1 MHNAAA
7 QLKPLTIQKR
17 WQTFLLILLTLVVF
31 AAFLGFA
38 LHRAWIGDD
47 GFITLRVA
55 DNFVHGYGP
64 VWNVGERVQAYTH
77 PLWLFLLSAVYA
89 VTREPYFTTITLGLF
104 LSFLTAYFLC
114 FRVAR
119 AWESGLIGVLCLA
132 LSTAFL
138 DYSTSGL
145 ENPLTH
151 LLLVLF
157 AWAYFRGTESLRR
170 LFVLSL
176 LGSLL
181 AVNRLDAFL
190 LVLPALIFAW
200 GQRHSLRSLG
210 VMLLGQFP
218 LLLWEGFS
226 LVYYGFLIPNTAVA
240 KLYTGLPRLYL
251 LARGLDY
258 LKYTAVIDP
267 WTLLA
272 MVLGLLSLLLARSN
286 RRRLAFAAGM
296 LLYLAYVV
304 FIGGDFMGG
313 RFLTAPFLMAVI
325 LLVQLSFTKKKRMLW
340 VLLGMIAV
348 GFSLFSFIWPWRN
361 TPTKEVGSFIA
372 MSGIADERSYYYSG
386 NGLFSGYAWKDLPA
400 YYQRYGGE
408 ELRRNG
414 SAVIE
419 ANQIGMLGY
428 YAGPQV
434 YIVDGLAL
442 SNAFLARLHPDGGSI
457 RIGHFTR
464 RIPPGYVETLQTGTN
479 HITDPRL
486 HAYYDHLQPIVRGSL
501 WSRQRWHEIVQ
512 MNLGRY
518 EYLVADYR

>member
-1 MHNAAA
+1 MLESPNKS
-7 QLKPLTIQKR
+7 QKKPIFALT
-17 WQTFLLILLTLVVF
+17 FLTLVVF

-325 LLVQLSFTKKKRMLW
+325 LLVLLPCRGQDRALW
-340 VLLGMIAV
+340 GLLAIMAVIA
-348 GFSLFSFIWPWRN
+348 SLFSFIWPWR
-361 TPTKEVGSFIA
+361 TMATRAEGEFVA
-372 MSGIADERSYYYSG
+372 LSGIADERSYYYSG